1 MPTAYSTFAGMD
13 DGEPRL
19 ELTWTGKD
27 ARPGLGACALVE
39 CGGGAHTAAGEERG
53 AGRLDNRLIHGDNL
67 AALKALEPEF
77 AGRVKCVYVDPPY
90 NTGSSF
96 AQFEDGR
103 GHVQWLGMM
112 RDRLEALRVLLQPA
126 GSCWVQL
133 DDNESHYCRVL
144 MDEIFG
150 RRNFVANIVWNK
162 SYAVRSN
169 AQFFSTAHEHILV
182 YAKERERF
190 SPNKFRRTDRQESR
204 YGNPDGDP
212 RGPWQSVTMTISL
225 VGGARGRN
233 YARTGV
239 SENIFEA
246 ASPSGRSFMP
256 PPNRCWSRNRQGFAA
271 LERDKRIWWGPK
283 GNRAPRL
290 KLFLSES
297 QDGILPT
304 TLWADGEE
312 FGLNQQG
319 VRELRALG
327 LPDFPAVKPER
338 LIRKVLEIASDPG
351 DLVVDAFAGAGTTG
365 AVAHKMGRRWIL
377 VESGEHCHS
386 HIVPRLRKVI
396 DGEDQGGISE
406 AVGWQGGG
414 GFRLFRPALQSSSKR
429 RGAGL

>member
-1 MPTAYSTFAGMD
+1 MD
-13 DGEPRL
+13 EHAPPI

-27 ARPGLGACALVE
+27 ARASRGPCVLVE
-39 CGGGAHTAAGEERG
+39 SAVGCYRAERG
-53 AGRLDNRLIHGDNL
+53 ALPSDRHDNRLIHGDNL

-77 AGRVKCVYVDPPY
+77 AGQVKCVYVDPPY

-103 GHVQWLGMM
+103 EHAQWLGMM
-112 RDRLEALRVLLQPA
+112 RDRLEALRSLLAPQ

-133 DDNESHYCRVL
+133 DDNEAHYCRVL

-182 YAKERERF
+182 YAKDRERF
-190 SPNKFRRTDRQESR
+190 TPNKFGRTDRQENR
-204 YGNPDGDP
+204 YSNPDGDP

-225 VGGARGRN
+225 VGGARGRT

-246 ASPSGRSFMP
+246 VSPSGRSFMP
-256 PPNRCWSRNRQGFAA
+256 PPNRCWSRNPQGFAA
-271 LERDKRIWWGPK
+271 LERDKRIWWGAN

-297 QDGILPT
+297 QAGILPT
-304 TLWADGEE
+304 TLWSDGEE

-319 VRELRALG
+319 VRELRALK
-327 LPDFPAVKPER
+327 LPDFPAPKPER
-338 LIRKVLEIASDPG
+338 LIRKVLEIASNPG
-351 DLVVDAFAGAGTTG
+351 DLVVDAFAGTGTTG
-365 AVAHKMGRRWIL
+365 AVAHKMGRRWIM
-377 VESGEHCHS
+377 VEVGEHCHT

-396 DGEDQGGISE
+396 DGEDRGGIS
-406 AVGWQGGG
+406 AMVGWTGGG
-414 GFRLFRPALQSSSKR
+414 GFRFQRVAPPSLETDEAR
-429 RGAGL
+429 RSAESPG